1 MERYVEHLYNKILH
15 EIVIPETGNDV
26 TYLKDLLRI
35 GNRLL
40 LGKFHGVY
48 PSDKMPRLT
57 KSKPY
62 AILNVDKSN
71 QPGSHWVAVARI
83 NGTTYIYD
91 SFGRKTKKL
100 IPDLNSTIRDIDTKD
115 AEQKSTEDNCGA
127 RVMAFLLL
135 IDRFGLDYARHL

>member
-26 TYLKDLLRI
+26 TYLKDLSRI

-48 PSDKMPRLT
+48 ASDKLPRLT

-71 QPGSHWVAVARI
+71 EPGSHWVAVARL
-83 NGTTYIYD
+83 NGTNYIYD

-135 IDRFGLDYARHL
+135 IDKFGLEYARHL